1 MLYLTNLFAPPFL
14 GWGRRKKCSDIFSN
28 IFRMFEYFLTFFNVN
43 CVDWVTENS
52 SVQTSTPFNFFYCIV
67 FCIVFAFIKLHLYF
81 ILHFSYFTS
90 SLKSYFFESK
100 SILVLCKGRI
110 CTHRISW
117 PRFVSSVTQ
126 ELSPKG
132 PLNTWYSITQEI
144 R

>member
-28 IFRMFEYFLTFFNVN
+28 IFRMFEYFLTFFNVH

-110 CTHRISW
+110 CTHRFILGQDD
-117 PRFVSSVTQ
+117 FLCFTGTVSKRT
-126 ELSPKG
+126 
-132 PLNTWYSITQEI
+132 LNTWYSITQEI
-144 R
+144 G